1 MEAACSFTFCFC
13 LMLFFSCSSLPN
25 TCLYSKRSETRRQE
39 RPVPRGADSPAGAGI
54 SSQHEHHTWLW
65 FTTHCSQTVLTVC
78 QPQLSQKHVVW
89 FRGLMQS
96 WKRKAVSGAL
106 SEGSQSANSKF
117 PQSSCYN
124 WCASRFYT
132 EPALEQS
139 RMTNVERKSQFK
151 EKH

>member
-1 MEAACSFTFCFC
+1 MEAVCSFTFCFC
-13 LMLFFSCSSLPN
+13 LMLFFSCSSIPN
-25 TCLYSKRSETRRQE
+25 TCLYSKRSETHRQE

-89 FRGLMQS
+89 FRGLMHS

-106 SEGSQSANSKF
+106 SEGSQSANSKL
-117 PQSSCYN
+117 P
-124 WCASRFYT
+124 
-132 EPALEQS
+132 
-139 RMTNVERKSQFK
+139 RKQLLQLVCK
-151 EKH
+151 PLLH